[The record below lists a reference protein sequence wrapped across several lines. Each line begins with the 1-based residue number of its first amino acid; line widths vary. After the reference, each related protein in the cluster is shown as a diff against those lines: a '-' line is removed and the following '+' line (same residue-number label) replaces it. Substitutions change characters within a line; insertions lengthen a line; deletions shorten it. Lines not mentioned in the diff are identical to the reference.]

1 MDKLQYQIP
10 SSIGTGYL
18 AVPEFI
24 SQAILD
30 SISDADYG
38 QSGVVDLLETGD
50 LKYPFVEI
58 RIYNHDNHPDIITK
72 LRACRIP
79 FHFNYTYQE
88 DMEVEYWQGLNK
100 ATEDCMLGFDTVTPE
115 SKRPDT
121 YLDVDWLNG
130 YLTNINAQL
139 TLLGGN
145 VEDLLDA
152 RNMYDPDK

>member
-1 MDKLQYQIP
+1 MEKQQYQIP
-10 SSIGTGYL
+10 IQIGTGYL
-18 AVPEFI
+18 AVPEFV
-24 SQAILD
+24 SKSVLD
-30 SISDADYG
+30 SITDADFG
-38 QSGVVDLLETGD
+38 QSGVIDLLETKD

-58 RIYNHDNHPDIITK
+58 RIYNHDNQPDIIKK

-100 ATEDCMLGFDTVTPE
+100 ATEDCMLGFDTATPA

-121 YLDVDWLNG
+121 YLDIDWLNTH
-130 YLTNINAQL
+130 LTNIKAQL

-152 RNMYDPDK
+152 RDIYVTD